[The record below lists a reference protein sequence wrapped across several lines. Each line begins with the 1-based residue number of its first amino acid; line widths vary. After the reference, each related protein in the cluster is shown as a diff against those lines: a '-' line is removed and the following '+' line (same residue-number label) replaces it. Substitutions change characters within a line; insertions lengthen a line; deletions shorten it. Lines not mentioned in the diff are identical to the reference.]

1 MTQIANTPTGSFTQS
16 SSQKK
21 RKSSFSNKNK
31 KDAKAKQLSPKVANP
46 PVIGLDQMLSSGFI
60 SQVQNY

>member
-1 MTQIANTPTGSFTQS
+1 MTQITTPTGSFTQS

-31 KDAKAKQLSPKVANP
+31 KDAKSSQLSPKVTNP
-46 PVIGLDQMLSSGFI
+46 QGIGLDQVLSNGVI
-60 SQVQNY
+60 S